1 MSLLIDT
8 GYKKQNEKKN
18 TTLSDQF
25 QNQIPK
31 IVGRGK
37 IDNHKNTNTLFL
49 YSNNRN
55 KTLVYKFPID
65 VSVL

>member
-8 GYKKQNEKKN
+8 GYKKKKEKN
-18 TTLSDQF
+18 TTLSKQF

-37 IDNHKNTNTLFL
+37 INNHKNTNALFL